1 MKQKRLAYFATSLS
15 STIYM
20 SAFMVTRVFA
30 VTPESCTNSS
40 ASFLGFPTWYKYLNP
55 VYQNGQCVLQTTMPD
70 DLGKIGLALVEI
82 LLRLAGLI
90 AVAFVI
96 YGGFNY
102 ITSQGEPDKTKSA
115 RQRIVNALIG
125 LVITIFATVIVSFI
139 GREFA

>member
-1 MKQKRLAYFATSLS
+1 MKQKRLAYFATSL
-15 STIYM
+15 TPAIYM
-20 SAFMVTRVFA
+20 SVFMVNRVSA
-30 VTPESCTNSS
+30 VTPASCTNSS
-40 ASFLGFPTWYKYLNP
+40 DSFLGFPTWYKYLNP

-125 LVITIFATVIVSFI
+125 LVITIFATVIVSFM